1 MPPDHQLDHRREAL
15 THDYGREIFARLS
28 HRGPVTFSPSWWDD
42 LLMQW
47 TMGDPV
53 VKVQLVRFID
63 ALPLLRS
70 THDINRHLREYFT
83 EARERLP
90 HWMQLGLR
98 YMPDNGFAGNL
109 LARTARWNA
118 ERLARRF
125 IAGSN
130 VDEA

>member
-1 MPPDHQLDHRREAL
+1 
-15 THDYGREIFARLS
+15 
-28 HRGPVTFSPSWWDD
+28 
-42 LLMQW
+42 
-47 TMGDPV
+47 
-53 VKVQLVRFID
+53 
-63 ALPLLRS
+63 
-70 THDINRHLREYFT
+70 RHLREYFT

-130 VDEA
+130 VDEALAAIARLRRRSLAFTVDLLGEATITEAEAERYQAEYLNLIDGLGRQVNARDSIELIDSDLRGPLPRVNVS